1 MPVQWSPHSA
11 ALNRRRKG
19 KAVDKSSI
27 LVSLDDLGDDLP
39 LPGTTTRRKG
49 KKTATPVIPSIA
61 KGKGRLSQEDLPMEV
76 QKKLSILTD
85 PTTPLKE
92 KIELEVEMR
101 NNPDEEVFLAE
112 FRNNFSNK
120 LYLEKKQEMERLEQE
135 QLNKN
140 LKEEAERAA
149 KEQEEFMKIR
159 LAQVEEELQKQE
171 REIQLQKDVQMHMS
185 KVAAKDAKD
194 LRKGAER
201 ALVSV
206 TKKKAKAHLAEQE
219 RQARLTH
226 FRKRHGGLSHV
237 EMKLKEAM
245 LEQKE
250 TKS

>member
-39 LPGTTTRRKG
+39 LPGTSTRRKG
-49 KKTATPVIPSIA
+49 KKTATPIIPSIA

-140 LKEEAERAA
+140 LKEEAERAQA
-149 KEQEEFMKIR
+149 SFEPKPK
-159 LAQVEEELQKQE
+159 
-171 REIQLQKDVQMHMS
+171 
-185 KVAAKDAKD
+185 
-194 LRKGAER
+194 
-201 ALVSV
+201 
-206 TKKKAKAHLAEQE
+206 TKKN
-219 RQARLTH
+219 
-226 FRKRHGGLSHV
+226 
-237 EMKLKEAM
+237 
-245 LEQKE
+245 
-250 TKS
+250 TKTNKIDKMFKMTR

>member
-39 LPGTTTRRKG
+39 LPGTSTRRKG
-49 KKTATPVIPSIA
+49 KKTATPIIPSIA

-171 REIQLQKDVQMHMS
+171 REIQI
-185 KVAAKDAKD
+185 
-194 LRKGAER
+194 ER
-201 ALVSV
+201 
-206 TKKKAKAHLAEQE
+206 
-219 RQARLTH
+219 
-226 FRKRHGGLSHV
+226 
-237 EMKLKEAM
+237 
-245 LEQKE
+245 
-250 TKS
+250 